1 MRGKDVSVIDID
13 SGRLRAEI
21 AAFYAGFG
29 VPTELTAAFE
39 SSALLVPLTGPDDRV
54 FTLESG
60 GVAWLCAFTGVEEYA
75 RFMTARGVLSDQSY
89 RFHTF
94 LGRRLR
100 EFAAGQPEPTGV
112 AVDMLGTAPMA
123 FPPDVA
129 EDATLD
135 RGRN

>member
-1 MRGKDVSVIDID
+1 MPEVEVD
-13 SGRLRAEI
+13 SARLRSEI

-29 VPTELTAAFE
+29 APSELVAAFE

-60 GVAWLCAFTGVEEYA
+60 GIAWLCAFTGIPEYA
-75 RFMTARGVLSDQSY
+75 RFMTTRGVVTDHEY

-100 EFAAGQPEPTGV
+100 EFAAAQPEPTGV
-112 AVDMLGTAPMA
+112 AVDMLGDQPMT
-123 FPPDVA
+123 FPPDVP
-129 EDATLD
+129 EDPAD
-135 RGRN
+135 V

>member
-1 MRGKDVSVIDID
+1 MSVVDID
-13 SGRLRAEI
+13 SARLRSEI

-29 VPTELTAAFE
+29 VPSELTAAFE
-39 SSALLVPLTGPDDRV
+39 SSALLVPLTGPQDRV

-75 RFMTARGVLSDQSY
+75 RFMTARGVVADESY

-112 AVDMLGTAPMA
+112 AVDMLGAAPMA
-123 FPPDVA
+123 FPPAISEEPSSD
-129 EDATLD
+129 
-135 RGRN
+135 GGHG